1 MLFAPLLACVVG
13 PSFAGSVA
21 ASNVSTS
28 DTTPLDQIIQR
39 NALIESYLGHRP
51 IRGVRKMTED
61 EGEKFYLDY
70 WQFDDD
76 DNYTTGNNYS
86 FNTSDEL
93 SSPARRSES
102 LQTTEEVDF
111 QPQSYPFHAS
121 YSGGLGSEGGRG
133 WGAAFSPLLRR
144 DFQCPSGTANCTAI
158 DRPDSCCSTDDTCV
172 LVKDTGSGD
181 VGCCPRGKTCSGT
194 IGACADGYSSCP
206 SSLGGGCCIPGYAC
220 VSGGCM
226 RVFTITVTVSSTVML
241 STSTQTVAATT
252 KTLST
257 GDLIPPARPTSVSTA
272 TSSSTSKTT
281 DSATVSVCPT
291 GFYACSAYYQ
301 GGCCRTGRD
310 CDSTSC
316 PAIPSTTLA
325 SDGVTIVIPEATATG
340 TATTTTSSSS
350 SSSSSTGR
358 CASGWFSCADTVGG
372 GCCPTGYR
380 CGTSCTAVSTATETV
395 SKEQPTS
402 GGSQT
407 AKKVGG
413 KTGVSIVA
421 VVVAGLLNMT

>member
-1 MLFAPLLACVVG
+1 MLFAPLLACVVW
-13 PSFAGSVA
+13 PSFAESVTA
-21 ASNVSTS
+21 GNVSTS
-28 DTTPLDQIIQR
+28 DITQSDQIIQR

-51 IRGVRKMTED
+51 IRGVRKMSDD
-61 EGEKFYLDY
+61 EGEKFLMDY
-70 WQFDDD
+70 WQFDDEE
-76 DNYTTGNNYS
+76 NYS
-86 FNTSDEL
+86 TIGNSSNTADEL
-93 SSPARRSES
+93 TSPARRSEN

-111 QPQSYPFHAS
+111 QPQTYPFNPS
-121 YSGGLGSEGGRG
+121 YSSGLEGEGRG
-133 WGAAFSPLLRR
+133 WRADFSPLLRR
-144 DFQCPSGTANCTAI
+144 DFRCPSGTSNCTSI

-181 VGCCPRGKTCSGT
+181 VGCCPKGKTCSGT
-194 IGACADGYSSCP
+194 IGSCSEGYSSCP
-206 SSLGGGCCIPGYAC
+206 SSMGGGCCIPGYEC
-220 VSGGCM
+220 VTGGCM

-252 KTLST
+252 NTLST

-281 DSATVSVCPT
+281 STATVSVCPT

-310 CDSTSC
+310 CDTTSC
-316 PAIPSTTLA
+316 PATPSTTIA
-325 SDGVTIVIPEATATG
+325 SDGVTIVVPVTTATG
-340 TATTTTSSSS
+340 AATAATTSS

-380 CGTSCTAVSTATETV
+380 CGSSCTAVSTATETV

-402 GGSQT
+402 GSQKRGVSKGM
-407 AKKVGG
+407 A
-413 KTGVSIVA
+413 GVSIVVA
-421 VVVAGLLNMT
+421 VAITV